1 MKRILVFSD
10 SHGFLDN
17 IRDVLKKEEPDLVV
31 HLGDYVRD
39 VYAIKA
45 EFPDVPIEFVKGNGD
60 FESEPV
66 EKILL
71 VEDKKVMICH
81 GHTYNVKSG
90 YWSIEYTAREKGVDA
105 VLFGHT
111 HQAFYNNHGGLIMLN
126 PGSVGY
132 SVLNCPS
139 YGWLTIDG
147 DLVKADVK
155 FIQEKE
161 RN

>member
-10 SHGFLDN
+10 SHGYLDN
-17 IRDVLKKEEPDLVV
+17 MRDVLNKETPDLVV

-39 VYAIKA
+39 VYAIKK
-45 EFPDVPIEFVKGNGD
+45 EFPDVSIEFVKGNGD
-60 FESEPV
+60 LEAEPV

-71 VEDKKVMICH
+71 IEDKKVMICH

-90 YWSIEYTAREKGVDA
+90 YLNIEYGAREKGVDA

-111 HQAFYNNHGGLIMLN
+111 HQALYNNHGGLVMLN

-132 SVLNCPS
+132 SVLNRPS
-139 YGWLTIDG
+139 YGWLTVDG

-155 FIQEKE
+155 FI
-161 RN
+161 